1 VTRES
6 SIEGYL
12 RKQVEAAGGLCI
24 KLSPVGYV
32 GIPDRLVLLPGGR
45 VMFVEVK
52 KPKGGLVAK
61 AQVWWRD
68 RLVGLGMTHRYVFT
82 REDVDGLLEEARY

>member
-1 VTRES
+1 
-6 SIEGYL
+6 
-12 RKQVEAAGGLCI
+12 
-24 KLSPVGYV
+24 
-32 GIPDRLVLLPGGR
+32 
-45 VMFVEVK
+45 MFVEVK